1 MVCASEICSGTFV
14 NSRLTRLVHATCTG
28 FIIVRGLIHGEL
40 LDRVCGAKCKSDL
53 PGTEYET
60 LAFNAWEQ
68 DPVWLEVA
76 QASNIAQV
84 RCHALQKTNTR
95 ELDAGELGHR
105 R

>member
-1 MVCASEICSGTFV
+1 M
-14 NSRLTRLVHATCTG
+14 
-28 FIIVRGLIHGEL
+28 RGLIHGEL